1 MKIRFTKKDFLTI
14 PNLLSLLRI
23 LLIAPFVCFFISGNY
38 VAAAIMLII
47 SGLSD
52 ACDGYIAR
60 TFNQVTSVGKLL
72 DPIADKLTLFAI
84 MVCITLFSP
93 VLTPFMII
101 LIIKDLFMLIG
112 GTIMFRKNIAPPA
125 AKWYGKVGT
134 FIFYITV
141 CLIVFLKAA
150 FNYENLLLSVI
161 LLSVTTGFMLF
172 ALVRYFLIFYKS
184 MKDLH

>member
-38 VAAAIMLII
+38 VAAAVMLII

-101 LIIKDLFMLIG
+101 LIIKDLFMLIYHGLLNRISQG
-112 GTIMFRKNIAPPA
+112 GVQLREP
-125 AKWYGKVGT
+125 
-134 FIFYITV
+134 
-141 CLIVFLKAA
+141 
-150 FNYENLLLSVI
+150 
-161 LLSVTTGFMLF
+161 F
-172 ALVRYFLIFYKS
+172 ALGNSAVRYNRLYALCPCEI
-184 MKDLH
+184 LPHIL